1 MLYHCFAPLKEE
13 YETIVVSPT
22 ELEKALVPTPEFM
35 KQDDVK
41 KRAATF
47 RAGNIVE
54 DIVWNT
60 ISKGKEAWLNKC
72 KVWREYINPDR
83 MHFFSSWWTEDKQ
96 FQWLYDWLEQVVD
109 LSMPYYWWDVYNL
122 RSHNAVVE
130 IDASGYKVICKWE
143 CDWGIDWEYLY
154 DCKTAKQ
161 KWKEDEMRE
170 MKCYQARFYSRM
182 QFLAHPDLESISFT
196 YLVFQKNKA
205 IKLQNITHMLTKDEC
220 EAFVWDKLKEY
231 LTKVKTWQII
241 TSEWALDRL

>member
-13 YETIVVSPT
+13 YQTIVVSPT

-60 ISKGKEAWLNKC
+60 ISKGKEAWLEKC

-83 MHFFSSWWTEDKQ
+83 LHFFSSWWTEDKQ
-96 FQWLYDWLEQVVD
+96 FQWLYEWLEQVVE
-109 LSMPYYWWDVYNL
+109 LSMPYYWWDIYNL

-161 KWKEDEMRE
+161 KWKEEEKRAFE
-170 MKCYQARFYSRM
+170 CYQARFYSRM
-182 QFLAHPDLESISFT
+182 QFLAHPDLETISFS
-196 YLVFQKNKA
+196 YLVFQKNKTL
-205 IKLQNITHMLTKDEC
+205 KLQDITHILTKEEC
-220 EAFVWDKLKEY
+220 EAFVWEKLKEY
-231 LTKVKTWQII
+231 LTKVKAGQID
-241 TSEWALDRL
+241 TSEKALDRL